1 MSTKLRVS
9 LDVDQM
15 VYMQLVFRIEK
26 AVLKKQRFVYINSKY
41 INKTIVRSGIRTHA
55 RIRGPEHPN
64 SISHVIEQ
72 ALCLSLAP

>member
-1 MSTKLRVS
+1 MRMPYEQQKVAGGLYKLI
-9 LDVDQM
+9 LICDC
-15 VYMQLVFRIEK
+15 
-26 AVLKKQRFVYINSKY
+26 KKNV
-41 INKTIVRSGIRTHA
+41 VRSGIRTHA